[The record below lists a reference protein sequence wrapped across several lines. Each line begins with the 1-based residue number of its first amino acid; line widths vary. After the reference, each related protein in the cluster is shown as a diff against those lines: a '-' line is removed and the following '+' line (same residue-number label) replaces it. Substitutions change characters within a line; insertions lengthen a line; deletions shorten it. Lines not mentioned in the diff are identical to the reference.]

1 MAKKNIQKIFIGIVL
16 IIFSAAGVATAF
28 YFLEA
33 KPRFWA
39 QRPADFQAP
48 QNVSAPDVVQPSQ
61 VPLSVDAN
69 HSGKKEGFLW
79 VDRKS
84 SQLIV
89 TLGKLNGI
97 AQGRQLIV
105 YEGTDRIGE
114 VVVDAAFETVSYVH
128 AVGKIINLLENT
140 YYRVG
145 TE

>member
-1 MAKKNIQKIFIGIVL
+1 MAKKNIQKIFLGIVL
-16 IIFSAAGVATAF
+16 IILAVGGVAAAF
-28 YFLEA
+28 YLLET

-39 QRPADFQAP
+39 QRPAELRISESASATDI
-48 QNVSAPDVVQPSQ
+48 VSSSEVLQDV
-61 VPLSVDAN
+61 DTN

-105 YEGTDRIGE
+105 YEGANRIGE

-128 AVGKIINLLENT
+128 AVGKIMNLLENT

>member
-1 MAKKNIQKIFIGIVL
+1 MAKKNIQKIFLGITL
-16 IIFSAAGVATAF
+16 IVFSVAGLAAAF
-28 YFLEA
+28 YLLEA

-39 QRPADFQAP
+39 PRTADLRMPEGAPATDA
-48 QNVSAPDVVQPSQ
+48 A
-61 VPLSVDAN
+61 LSSEVTPGVDTD

-84 SQLIV
+84 SQLVV
-89 TLGKLNGI
+89 TLGKLSGI

-105 YEGTDRIGE
+105 YEGTNRIGE

-128 AVGKIINLLENT
+128 AVGKMMDLLENT